1 MYMKGHMAGVGELSE
16 QKTLVALVMGRSLG
30 SISEVSGCSEKF
42 RNSVQVRCR
51 RKAPFFS
58 SPSSSFISPAFLATV
73 PLRCGT
79 FSPSL
84 FCTSLPPSM

>member
-42 RNSVQVRCR
+42 RNSAGEV
-51 RKAPFFS
+51 
-58 SPSSSFISPAFLATV
+58 
-73 PLRCGT
+73 
-79 FSPSL
+79 
-84 FCTSLPPSM
+84 